1 MKQKIKNYLL
11 DEVEKRD
18 LISKKHTNK
27 CMN

>member
-11 DEVEKRD
+11 DEVEKRG
-18 LISKKHTNK
+18 LISKKHINK